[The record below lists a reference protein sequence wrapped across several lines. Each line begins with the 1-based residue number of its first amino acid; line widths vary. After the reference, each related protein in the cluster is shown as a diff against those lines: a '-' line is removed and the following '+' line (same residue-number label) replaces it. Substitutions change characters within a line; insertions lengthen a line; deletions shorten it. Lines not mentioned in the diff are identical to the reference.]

1 MPEHQARRDGQLE
14 DRELL
19 MDSTA
24 RSFAIA
30 THGAWGGLSRGR
42 KTTGG
47 FAMLEVLI
55 TLFILLIG
63 VLGLLGL
70 MSRTTTAEMES
81 YQRVQVVILIRGML
95 NKIESDQGVAG
106 G

>member
-42 KTTGG
+42 RTAGG

-55 TLFILLIG
+55 TLLILLLG
-63 VLGLLGL
+63 LLGLLGL
-70 MSRTTTAEMES
+70 MTRANTAGLES
-81 YQRVQVVILIRGML
+81 YQRVPAGVPLRGQVNQAEVERA
-95 NKIESDQGVAG
+95 VAG
-106 G
+106 R